1 MSFLQNIAS
10 GLRSLFQRKRVSKEL
25 DEELNGFLEM
35 EADEKMRQGMTR
47 KEAFRSVRLDRGS
60 LDATKEEVRAAGWES
75 FVETLWQD
83 LRFAA
88 RMLRKNPGFTTVA
101 VLTLA
106 LGIGASTSIFSVV
119 YAVLLRPLPYP
130 NPEKIVRVWEQA
142 SNGRQMNLAGP
153 NFHDFFTQND
163 TFSSLAAYGY
173 GLTSVSGGSEPLRV
187 NVAAV
192 SSDFFKSLGVEP
204 FLGRAF

>member
-1 MSFLQNIAS
+1 MRRKGNTMSFLHNIAS
-10 GLRSLFQRKRVSKEL
+10 GLRALFHKKRVGQEL

-35 EADEKMRQGMTR
+35 EADEKVRQGMTR
-47 KEAFRSVRLDRGS
+47 RDALRSVRLERGR
-60 LDATKEEVRAAGWES
+60 LDVAKEEVRAAGWES

-88 RMLRKNPGFTTVA
+88 RMLRKNPGFAAVA

-119 YAVLLRPLPYP
+119 DAVLLRPLPFP
-130 NPEKIVRVWEQA
+130 NPHQIVTVWELSA
-142 SNGRQMNLAGP
+142 PGRRMHLADP
-153 NFHDFFTQND
+153 NFLDFREQNH
-163 TFSSLAAYGY
+163 TLVGLAQFSSGPE
-173 GLTSVSGGSEPLRV
+173 SVAGGSEPVRM

-192 SSDFFKSLGVEP
+192 SQDFFKVMG
-204 FLGRAF
+204 